1 MSQSIMIRRE
11 TASDRAGIR
20 AVHER
25 AFPGPDEASIVD
37 ALRAAGVVTLSLVAT
52 HDHAGAPVDAT
63 AGATGGA
70 SVCGHI
76 LFSPVIIATAA
87 GEREAVGLAPLAVDP
102 DWQRRGIGGRLVRAG
117 LDILR
122 QAGHAAVVVLGHPDY
137 YPRFGFAPASGSG
150 LRWEHPCPD
159 ASFMALALTAHG
171 LDGGPGVVRY
181 RPELMGVQV
190 TGRATAGS
198 GSACS

>member
-1 MSQSIMIRRE
+1 MSESIIIRRE
-11 TASDRAGIR
+11 TASDQAGIR
-20 AVHER
+20 SVHER
-25 AFPGPDEASIVD
+25 AFPGPDEANIVD

-52 HDHAGAPVDAT
+52 RDHAGATDDA
-63 AGATGGA
+63 ADSPIGGA
-70 SVCGHI
+70 SIWGHI

-117 LDILR
+117 LDMLR
-122 QAGHAAVVVLGHPDY
+122 EAGHAAVVVLGHPDY
-137 YPRFGFAPASGSG
+137 YPRFGFAPASGFG

-159 ASFMALALTAHG
+159 ASFMALALTARG

-181 RPELMGVQV
+181 RPELMGV
-190 TGRATAGS
+190 
-198 GSACS
+198 